1 MRAVSSSALQNL
13 LPSLTHTEASFRV
26 EDSDWDP
33 AFFLVPPA
41 PPGAIHPRPGLQQH
55 LPLVQRRP
63 AALGSDQRQA
73 WALGGCWEQRGHWLL
88 LQPLICSHTFLRVK
102 ELFSTPRTLRA
113 KDLQGCPGVTAFCGI
128 QGLWG
133 SASCLFFFFF
143 ASEDFSE
150 A

>member
-102 ELFSTPRTLRA
+102 ELFSTPRTLKSQR
-113 KDLQGCPGVTAFCGI
+113 PS
-128 QGLWG
+128 GLPWG
-133 SASCLFFFFF
+133 NCFLWNTGPLGKCLLPFFFFF
-143 ASEDFSE
+143 CL
-150 A
+150 